1 MRDTQ
6 KVREFVKKAT
16 KLKHNQ
22 SVKQTQLEHL
32 AAKDFF
38 SGKDGLSSP
47 DERDDENVRQSVQ
60 NNQLLFDVMK
70 SKLSKNVHSVTSQ
83 HLAVG

>member
-6 KVREFVKKAT
+6 KVREFVKKVT

-32 AAKDFF
+32 VTKDFF
-38 SGKDGLSSP
+38 SGKDGLSNP
-47 DERDDENVRQSVQ
+47 DERYDENVRQSVQ